1 MDTLVGIVKAN
12 DIDDAKEKLKKS
24 YTTCDIDR
32 FDIEEVSFSKN
43 DIIEQTPH
51 SHSPTSK
58 QSVGGGLEWGIFY
71 INKR

>member
-1 MDTLVGIVKAN
+1 MKFYRYFYRTFMDTLVGIVKAN

-43 DIIEQTPH
+43 DIIE
-51 SHSPTSK
+51 
-58 QSVGGGLEWGIFY
+58 VYYGG
-71 INKR
+71 

>member
-43 DIIEQTPH
+43 DIIE
-51 SHSPTSK
+51 
-58 QSVGGGLEWGIFY
+58 VYYGG
-71 INKR
+71 